1 MKITLNIKK
10 KYFLPM
16 ISAILLL
23 TAVLGVYAYQTGG
36 PANYFGHSAEELE
49 VELNDGTIVNLQI
62 FINELNTKISTKAK
76 CEWKSVTTAVSK
88 ANFPTDSGATGLCRW
103 TSQSSFLYGDL
114 MSRGDF
120 PNIICA
126 SVDIAQTTT
135 NFDYYSCM

>member
-10 KYFLPM
+10 KYFLSI
-16 ISAILLL
+16 ISAILLI
-23 TAVLGVYAYQTGG
+23 TAIIGVYAYQTGG

-76 CEWKSVTTAVSK
+76 CEWKSVTTAMSK
-88 ANFPTDSGATGLCRW
+88 ANFPADSGATGLCRW
-103 TSQSSFLYGDL
+103 TLQNSFIYGDL
-114 MSRGDF
+114 VSRGDF

-126 SVDIAQTTT
+126 VVDVSQTTT
-135 NFDYYSCM
+135 NFD